1 MSFNRFLT
9 FLLLT
14 VIIICVANLA
24 GCEKQQQL
32 EDRAAKQ
39 FKDSIEESLDI
50 GANIRRTDDLEKGVS
65 CYVLD
70 RHRGISCVKTK

>member
-24 GCEKQQQL
+24 GCEKQQQM

-65 CYVLD
+65 CYVLIG
-70 RHRGISCVKTK
+70 RQISCVKTR